1 MKTLLALAWMLVGAV
16 ATQACAEGDLVVSRA
31 VKGEFAEVRE
41 RLVLAIELQ
50 GLVVDHASK
59 VGEMLTRTAKDLG
72 ASRRIYG
79 EAEVLQFCSAVVS
92 RQMMETDAGLLAF
105 CPYGIA
111 VYTLASD
118 PHTTYLA
125 FRRPSAGASGAQKTA
140 LERVE
145 ALLTAIVDDAAR

>member
-1 MKTLLALAWMLVGAV
+1 MLVATA

-31 VKGEFAEVRE
+31 VKGEYSEVRE

-50 GLVVDHASK
+50 GLVVDHTSK
-59 VGEMLTRTAKDLG
+59 VGEMLARTAKDLG
-72 ASRRIYG
+72 TGRRIYG
-79 EAEVLQFCSAVVS
+79 EAEVLQFCSAVAS
-92 RQMMETDAGLLAF
+92 RQMVEADAALLAF

-118 PHTTYLA
+118 PYTTYLA

-140 LERVE
+140 LERVD
-145 ALLTAIVDDAAR
+145 ALLTTIVDEAAR